1 MEGENKST
9 SSSFLNRLKDATN
22 VVATRAREGVEELQ
36 TKHELS
42 QAYGD
47 LGRATADLVESG
59 AVSHPELSERVEKIH
74 ALKAQLEAAKAEPA
88 ETAEPAAPAEP
99 ATPAEPPAG

>member
-1 MEGENKST
+1 MEGENKPS

-47 LGRATADLVESG
+47 LGRAAADLVESG
-59 AVSHPELSERVEKIH
+59 AVSHPELNERVEKIR
-74 ALKAQLEAAKAEPA
+74 ALKTQLEETPAEPA
-88 ETAEPAAPAEP
+88 EPASKPAEP
-99 ATPAEPPAG
+99 DAG

>member
-1 MEGENKST
+1 MADEAKT
-9 SSSFLNRLKDATN
+9 SRFLDRLKDATST
-22 VVATRAREGVEELQ
+22 VATRAKEGVEELQ

-59 AVSHPELSERVEKIH
+59 TVSHPELTERVDKIR
-74 ALKAQLEAAKAEPA
+74 ALKAQLEATQSE
-88 ETAEPAAPAEP
+88 PAEP
-99 ATPAEPPAG
+99 AG

>member
-1 MEGENKST
+1 MADEGKS
-9 SSSFLNRLKDATN
+9 SKFLNRLKDATST
-22 VVATRAREGVEELQ
+22 VATRAKEGVEELQ

-59 AVSHPELSERVEKIH
+59 AVSHPELTERVDKIR
-74 ALKAQLEAAKAEPA
+74 ALKAQLEATQSEPA
-88 ETAEPAAPAEP
+88 GPAA
-99 ATPAEPPAG
+99 G

>member
-1 MEGENKST
+1 MEDETKPSLLG
-9 SSSFLNRLKDATN
+9 RLKDATN

-36 TKHELS
+36 LKHELA

-59 AVSHPELSERVEKIH
+59 AISNPELSERVEKIR
-74 ALKAQLEAAKAEPA
+74 ALKAQLEAKAAEPA
-88 ETAEPAAPAEP
+88 E
-99 ATPAEPPAG
+99 PPTT

>member
-1 MEGENKST
+1 MEGENKPSS

-36 TKHELS
+36 TRHELS

-59 AVSHPELSERVEKIH
+59 TISHPDLAARVEKIR
-74 ALKAQLEAAKAEPA
+74 ALKAQLE
-88 ETAEPAAPAEP
+88 ETPAAPAEP
-99 ATPAEPPAG
+99 EEPPAPTPG

>member
-1 MEGENKST
+1 MEGENKPS

-36 TKHELS
+36 TKHELA

-47 LGRATADLVESG
+47 LGRAAAGLVESG
-59 AVSHPELSERVEKIH
+59 AVSHPELNERVEKIR
-74 ALKAQLEAAKAEPA
+74 ALKAQLEDVAAEPA
-88 ETAEPAAPAEP
+88 EPAQ
-99 ATPAEPPAG
+99 T

>member
-1 MEGENKST
+1 MTDEAKT
-9 SSSFLNRLKDATN
+9 SRFLDRLKDATAT
-22 VVATRAREGVEELQ
+22 VATRAKEGVEELQ

-59 AVSHPELSERVEKIH
+59 AVSHPDLAERVEKIR
-74 ALKAQLEAAKAEPA
+74 ALKAQLEAAKSEP
-88 ETAEPAAPAEP
+88 EV
-99 ATPAEPPAG
+99 PAG

>member
-1 MEGENKST
+1 MEDENKPS

-42 QAYGD
+42 QAYND
-47 LGRATADLVESG
+47 LGRKAADLVESG
-59 AVSHPELSERVEKIH
+59 AVSHPELSERVEKIR
-74 ALKAQLEAAKAEPA
+74 ALKKELEEAPAEAAEPA
-88 ETAEPAAPAEP
+88 EPAEP
-99 ATPAEPPAG
+99 DAG

>member
-1 MEGENKST
+1 MEEEGK
-9 SSSFLNRLKDATN
+9 SSFLNRLKDATST
-22 VVATRAREGVEELQ
+22 VATRAKEGVEELQ

-59 AVSHPELSERVEKIH
+59 AVSHPELTAGVDKIR
-74 ALKAQLEAAKAEPA
+74 ALKAQLEATQSEPA
-88 ETAEPAAPAEP
+88 VPD
-99 ATPAEPPAG
+99 AG

>member
-1 MEGENKST
+1 MTDEGKS
-9 SSSFLNRLKDATN
+9 SKFLNRLKDATAT
-22 VVATRAREGVEELQ
+22 VATRAKEGVEELQ

-59 AVSHPELSERVEKIH
+59 AVSHPELSERVDKIR
-74 ALKAQLEAAKAEPA
+74 ALKAQLEAAQSE
-88 ETAEPAAPAEP
+88 PAEP
-99 ATPAEPPAG
+99 AG

>member
-1 MEGENKST
+1 MEGENKPS

-59 AVSHPELSERVEKIH
+59 AISHPELSERVEKIR
-74 ALKAQLEAAKAEPA
+74 ALKAQLEETPTEPAEPA
-88 ETAEPAAPAEP
+88 ESVKPAEPAA
-99 ATPAEPPAG
+99 G

>member
-1 MEGENKST
+1 MEGK
-9 SSSFLNRLKDATN
+9 SSFLDRIKDATN

-36 TKHELS
+36 LKHELA

-59 AVSHPELSERVEKIH
+59 AISNPELNEQVEKIRT
-74 ALKAQLEAAKAEPA
+74 LKAQLEAKAAEPA
-88 ETAEPAAPAEP
+88 EPPTA
-99 ATPAEPPAG
+99 

>member
-1 MEGENKST
+1 MEDETKP
-9 SSSFLNRLKDATN
+9 SFLGRLKDATN

-36 TKHELS
+36 LKHELA

-59 AVSHPELSERVEKIH
+59 AISNPELSERVEKIG
-74 ALKAQLEAAKAEPA
+74 ALKAQLEAKAAEPA
-88 ETAEPAAPAEP
+88 EPPTA
-99 ATPAEPPAG
+99 

>member
-1 MEGENKST
+1 MEGENKPS

-42 QAYGD
+42 QAYND
-47 LGRATADLVESG
+47 LGRKAADLVESG
-59 AVSHPELSERVEKIH
+59 AVSHPELSERVEKIR
-74 ALKAQLEAAKAEPA
+74 ALKKELEE
-88 ETAEPAAPAEP
+88 
-99 ATPAEPPAG
+99 TPAEPGESGEPAEPDAG

>member
-1 MEGENKST
+1 MEGENKPS

-42 QAYGD
+42 QAYND
-47 LGRATADLVESG
+47 LGRKAADLVESG
-59 AVSHPELSERVEKIH
+59 AVSHPELSERVEKIR
-74 ALKAQLEAAKAEPA
+74 ALKKELEEAPAEAAEPA
-88 ETAEPAAPAEP
+88 EPAEP
-99 ATPAEPPAG
+99 DAG

>member
-1 MEGENKST
+1 MEEEGK
-9 SSSFLNRLKDATN
+9 SSFLNRLKDATST
-22 VVATRAREGVEELQ
+22 VATRAREGVEELQ

-59 AVSHPELSERVEKIH
+59 AVSHPDLAARVEKIR
-74 ALKAQLEAAKAEPA
+74 ALKAQLEAPPSEPA
-88 ETAEPAAPAEP
+88 GPTAE
-99 ATPAEPPAG
+99 